1 MNLDDSASQATD
13 PSGADEDSVNPE
25 QVVDVALELFAE
37 HGYTEAKLEQVA
49 KTAGMSK
56 RMIHYHFGDKKG
68 LYHRCLVEALQRITP
83 TGDEL
88 ILDSTIPV
96 EGVRKLV
103 DVVYLRMVNHPES
116 IKLLVTESLHKVLN
130 IGELA
135 NLNSQA
141 EISLHLDRLLM
152 LGQDAGAFRPG
163 ISAEDLFYLIGAL
176 AFYRVTN
183 RDLMANMLDLDP
195 TSEANTD
202 GIHRLTVDAALSFLT
217 ANIPDSGH
225 DSYLKID
232 LAGDHEPQSAL
243 EIYDP
248 EEFE

>member
-1 MNLDDSASQATD
+1 MYD
-13 PSGADEDSVNPE
+13 ADHTGPDENSTVAGVVEVAIE
-25 QVVDVALELFAE
+25 QFSE
-37 HGYTEAKLEQVA
+37 HGFIEARLDTIA
-49 KTAGMSK
+49 KISGMSK

-83 TGDEL
+83 AGDEL

-96 EGVRKLV
+96 EGVSKLV

-232 LAGDHEPQSAL
+232 RAGDHEPQSAL